1 MRSSRRD
8 YDRQVEEIISLIHS
22 ISPFPEGESKSERLA
37 RAREDKFY
45 AFRTYF
51 PHYFTLPPAPF
62 HEEMVALL
70 DARKPVAVAAPR
82 GHAKSTIVTFAYPL
96 HQILFNQRRHILV
109 ISDTLQQATDFVMRM
124 RLELEENP
132 RILEDF
138 GDLKTRTWGDEEF
151 ITRNGIRVLARGSGQ
166 RVRGLVY
173 RQYRPDLILVDDLE
187 NDQNV
192 RNPRLVKAKYQWLVE
207 AVYPAL
213 EPGGSLFVVGTL
225 LSRRSVLAQLM
236 ENEAFISRLWRAIDE
251 SGNPSWPARYSRDEL
266 ARLKGVMGSVAF
278 NKEFQ
283 NDPRDEEGLFREE
296 WLRFYH
302 PDEIRGGRLVV
313 FGGIDP
319 SVGSGAS
326 SDYKAIITIGIS
338 RERTIYILDAF
349 VRRCSIDEMIR
360 AAYVRYREHNHA
372 LIALEDVAFQKIL
385 FREFDRAARDEGF
398 HLPLRAVNPGGIA
411 KESRVAKLSPLVE
424 RGIIRF
430 PDPKDDFGGDVDVL
444 LEQLLYFPSSTV
456 NDDGPDALEMAV
468 SLAETVPTDYS
479 VIRKPR
485 EASWVLERY

>member
-1 MRSSRRD
+1 MKITRRD
-8 YDRQVEEIISLIHS
+8 YDKKVEEILSLIHS

-96 HQILFNQRRHILV
+96 HQILFGQRHHILI

-138 GDLKTRTWGDEEF
+138 GDLRTRTWGDEEF
-151 ITRNGIRVLARGSGQ
+151 VTRNGVRVLARGSGQ
-166 RVRGLVY
+166 KVRGLVY
-173 RQYRPDLILVDDLE
+173 RQWRPDLILVDDLE

-192 RNPRLVKAKYQWLVE
+192 RNPRLVKEKYRWLVE

-213 EPGGSLFVVGTL
+213 EPGGSLFVVGTM
-225 LSRRSVLAQLM
+225 LSRHSVLARLL
-236 ENEAFISRLWRAIDE
+236 ENEAFVSRLWRAWE
-251 SGNPSWPARYSRDEL
+251 ENGNPIWPARYSRDEL
-266 ARLKGVMGSVAF
+266 ERLKGVMGSVAF
-278 NKEFQ
+278 NKEFG

-296 WLRFYH
+296 WLIFYH
-302 PDEIRGGRLVV
+302 PEQIAGHNLTV

-326 SDYKAIITIGIS
+326 SDYKAILTIGIS
-338 RERTIYILDAF
+338 PDRFIYVLDAF
-349 VRRCSIDEMIR
+349 IRRCSIDEMIR
-360 AAYVRYREHNHA
+360 AAYARYRQYSHKM
-372 LIALEDVAFQKIL
+372 IALEEVAFQRIL

-398 HLPLRAVNPGGIA
+398 HLPLRGVKPTVA

-430 PDPKDDFGGDVDVL
+430 PDPKDRFGGDVDIL
-444 LEQLLYFPSSTV
+444 LEQILYFPSSTV

-479 VIRKPR
+479 FVARPR
-485 EASWVLERY
+485 ESGIALERY